1 MGMALL
7 GNLYSFPHPLNPI
20 KIEKTKR
27 RKGHLNLMIQKI
39 KKIKLITAIT
49 GTIKLRNGY
58 WKKSQKVSIR
68 KS

>member
-1 MGMALL
+1 
-7 GNLYSFPHPLNPI
+7 LNPI